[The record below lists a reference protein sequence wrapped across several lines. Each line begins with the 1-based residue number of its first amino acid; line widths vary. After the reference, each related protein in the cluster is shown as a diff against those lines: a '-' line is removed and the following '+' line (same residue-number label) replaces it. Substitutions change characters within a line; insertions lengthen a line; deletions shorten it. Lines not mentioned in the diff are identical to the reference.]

1 MKALVLGGGGAK
13 GSYEVGVWKA
23 LNKLNMKFDIVTGVS
38 IGSINGAFYVAN
50 EYKKCLKMWRTIT
63 TNDLFDVAIG
73 SKLSKEDLQSLVK
86 QMSTGGISFA
96 NAEKFLK
103 KNINEEKVR
112 KSKINYGL
120 VTVSLTNKK
129 PRFLTKEQIPYGKL
143 VDYICASSIC
153 YPFVHTQD
161 INDESFIDG
170 GFYDGIPINLA
181 IDMGATEIVA
191 VDLSVLAINKKPKDK
206 NIKVDVI
213 KMKDKTP
220 LTLTFTKE
228 YANKNIKYGYND
240 TMKHFNKLD
249 GNIYTFK
256 KNDLDKSYNE
266 LNKYFIEILKSTI
279 LNEPKNK
286 IVNELFSIAKINKL
300 FVKIK
305 YNHDFKEEVEEAL
318 EHLGI
323 LFDIP
328 TENIYSIKKYNRM
341 LVKKVKELDYIK
353 INKNL
358 KDKFLIGYMYNKYM
372 KNENKEEIIKE
383 MYNLSLIFPR
393 EYLCTVYLI
402 AISKKHSVLLK
413 ADSIYDDI
421 LKELNLK

>member
-13 GSYEVGVWKA
+13 GSYEVGVFKA
-23 LNKLNMKFDIVTGVS
+23 LRKLHMKFDIVTGVS

-50 EYKKCLKMWRTIT
+50 EYKKCLKMWQKIT
-63 TNDLFDVAIG
+63 TSDLFDVAIG
-73 SKLSKEDLQSLVK
+73 SKMSKEDIKLLVK
-86 QMSTGGISFA
+86 QMSSGGISFS
-96 NAEKFLK
+96 NAYNFLK

-112 KSKINYGL
+112 KSKIDYGL

-153 YPFVHTQD
+153 YPFVHAQD

-181 IDMGATEIVA
+181 IDMGATEILA

-249 GNIYTFK
+249 GKFYTFR

-266 LNKYFIEILKSTI
+266 LNKYFVEILKSTI

>member
-50 EYKKCLKMWRTIT
+50 EYKKCLKMWQKIT
-63 TNDLFDVAIG
+63 TSDLFDVAIG
-73 SKLSKEDLQSLVK
+73 SKMSKEDIKLLVK
-86 QMSTGGISFA
+86 QMSSGGISFS
-96 NAEKFLK
+96 NAYNFLK

-112 KSKINYGL
+112 KSKIDYGL

-153 YPFVHTQD
+153 YPFVHAQD

-181 IDMGATEIVA
+181 IDMGATEILA

-228 YANKNIKYGYND
+228 YADKNIKYGYND

>member
-13 GSYEVGVWKA
+13 GSYEVGVFKA
-23 LNKLNMKFDIVTGVS
+23 LRKLHMKFDIVTGVS

-50 EYKKCLKMWRTIT
+50 EYKKCLKMWQKIT
-63 TNDLFDVAIG
+63 TSDLFDVAIG
-73 SKLSKEDLQSLVK
+73 SKMSKEDIKLLVK
-86 QMSTGGISFA
+86 QMSTGGISFS
-96 NAEKFLK
+96 NAYNFLK

-112 KSKINYGL
+112 KSKIDYGL

-153 YPFVHTQD
+153 YPFVQAQD

-181 IDMGATEIVA
+181 IDMGATEILA

-249 GNIYTFK
+249 GKFYTFR

-266 LNKYFIEILKSTI
+266 LNKYFVEILKSTI

-318 EHLGI
+318 EHLGV

-328 TENIYSIKKYNRM
+328 NENIYSIKKYNKLLIR
-341 LVKKVKELDYIK
+341 KVKELNYIK

-372 KNENKEEIIKE
+372 KSENKDEIIKE

-402 AISKKHSVLLK
+402 AISKKHSLFLK

-421 LKELNLK
+421 LKELNVK

>member
-13 GSYEVGVWKA
+13 GSYEVGVFKA
-23 LNKLNMKFDIVTGVS
+23 LRKLHMKFDIVTGVS

-50 EYKKCLKMWRTIT
+50 EYKKCLKMWQKIT
-63 TNDLFDVAIG
+63 TSDLFDVAIG
-73 SKLSKEDLQSLVK
+73 SKMSKEDIKLLVK
-86 QMSTGGISFA
+86 QMSTGGISFS
-96 NAEKFLK
+96 NAYNFLK

-112 KSKINYGL
+112 KSKIDYGL

-153 YPFVHTQD
+153 YPFVQAQD

-181 IDMGATEIVA
+181 IDMGATEILA

-249 GNIYTFK
+249 GKFYTFR

-266 LNKYFIEILKSTI
+266 LNKYFVEILKSTI

-318 EHLGI
+318 EHLGV

-328 TENIYSIKKYNRM
+328 NENIYSIKKYNKLLIR
-341 LVKKVKELDYIK
+341 KVKELNYIK

-372 KNENKEEIIKE
+372 KSENKEEIIKE

-402 AISKKHSVLLK
+402 AISKKHSLFLK

-421 LKELNLK
+421 LKELNVK

>member
-13 GSYEVGVWKA
+13 GSYEVGVFKA
-23 LNKLNMKFDIVTGVS
+23 LRKLHMKFDIVTGVS

-50 EYKKCLKMWRTIT
+50 EYKKCLKMWQKIT
-63 TNDLFDVAIG
+63 TSDLFDVAIG
-73 SKLSKEDLQSLVK
+73 SKMSKEDIKLLVK
-86 QMSTGGISFA
+86 QMSSGGISFS
-96 NAEKFLK
+96 NAYNFLK

-112 KSKINYGL
+112 KSKIDYGL

-153 YPFVHTQD
+153 YPFVQAQD

-181 IDMGATEIVA
+181 IDMGATEILA

-249 GNIYTFK
+249 GKFYTFR

-266 LNKYFIEILKSTI
+266 LNKYFVEILKSTI

-318 EHLGI
+318 EHLGV

-328 TENIYSIKKYNRM
+328 NENIYSIKKYNKLLIR
-341 LVKKVKELDYIK
+341 KVKELKYIK

-372 KNENKEEIIKE
+372 KSENKEEIIKE

-402 AISKKHSVLLK
+402 AISKKHSLFLK

-421 LKELNLK
+421 LKELNVK

>member
-13 GSYEVGVWKA
+13 GSYEVGVFKA
-23 LNKLNMKFDIVTGVS
+23 LRKLHMKFDIVTGVS

-50 EYKKCLKMWRTIT
+50 EYKKCLKMWQKIT
-63 TNDLFDVAIG
+63 TSDLFDVAIG
-73 SKLSKEDLQSLVK
+73 SKMSKEDIKLLVK
-86 QMSTGGISFA
+86 QMSSGGISFA
-96 NAEKFLK
+96 NAYNFLK

-112 KSKINYGL
+112 KSKIDYGL

-153 YPFVHTQD
+153 YPFVHAQD

-181 IDMGATEIVA
+181 IDMGATEILA

-249 GNIYTFK
+249 GKFYTFR

-266 LNKYFIEILKSTI
+266 LNKYFVEILKSTI

-318 EHLGI
+318 EHLGV

-328 TENIYSIKKYNRM
+328 NENIYSIKKYNKLLIR
-341 LVKKVKELDYIK
+341 KVKELNYIK

-372 KNENKEEIIKE
+372 KSENKEEIIKE

-402 AISKKHSVLLK
+402 AISKKHSLFLK

-421 LKELNLK
+421 LKELNVK

>member
-13 GSYEVGVWKA
+13 GSYEVGVFKA
-23 LNKLNMKFDIVTGVS
+23 LRKLHMKFDIVTGVS

-50 EYKKCLKMWRTIT
+50 EYKKCLKMWQKIT
-63 TNDLFDVAIG
+63 TSDLFDVAIG
-73 SKLSKEDLQSLVK
+73 SKMSKEDIKLLVK
-86 QMSTGGISFA
+86 QMSSGGISFS
-96 NAEKFLK
+96 NAYNFLK

-112 KSKINYGL
+112 KSKIDYGL

-153 YPFVHTQD
+153 YPFVHAQD

-181 IDMGATEIVA
+181 IDMGATEIFA

-249 GNIYTFK
+249 GKFYTFR

-266 LNKYFIEILKSTI
+266 LNKYFVEILKSTI

-305 YNHDFKEEVEEAL
+305 YDHDFKEEVEEAL
-318 EHLGI
+318 EHLGV

-328 TENIYSIKKYNRM
+328 NENIYSIKKYNKLLIR
-341 LVKKVKELDYIK
+341 KVKELNYIK

-372 KNENKEEIIKE
+372 KSENKEEIIKE

-402 AISKKHSVLLK
+402 AISKKHSLFLK

-421 LKELNLK
+421 LKELNVK

>member
-38 IGSINGAFYVAN
+38 IGSINGAFYAAN

-206 NIKVDVI
+206 NVKVDVI

-228 YANKNIKYGYND
+228 YADKNIKYGYND

-249 GNIYTFK
+249 GNKYTFK

>member
-1 MKALVLGGGGAK
+1 VKALVLGGGGAK
-13 GSYEVGVWKA
+13 GSYEVGVFKA
-23 LNKLNMKFDIVTGVS
+23 LRKLHMKFDIVTGVS

-50 EYKKCLKMWRTIT
+50 EYKKCLKMWQKIT
-63 TNDLFDVAIG
+63 TSDLFDVAIG
-73 SKLSKEDLQSLVK
+73 SKMSKEDIKLLVK
-86 QMSTGGISFA
+86 QMSSGGISFS
-96 NAEKFLK
+96 NAYNFLK

-112 KSKINYGL
+112 KSKIDYGL

-153 YPFVHTQD
+153 YPFVQAQD

-181 IDMGATEIVA
+181 IDMGATEILA

-249 GNIYTFK
+249 GKFYTFR

-266 LNKYFIEILKSTI
+266 LNKYFVEILKSTI

-318 EHLGI
+318 EHLGV

-328 TENIYSIKKYNRM
+328 NENIYSIKKYNKLLIR
-341 LVKKVKELDYIK
+341 KVKELNYIK

-372 KNENKEEIIKE
+372 KSENKEEIIKE

-402 AISKKHSVLLK
+402 AISKKHSLFLK

-421 LKELNLK
+421 LKELNVK

>member
-38 IGSINGAFYVAN
+38 IGSINGAFYAAN

-206 NIKVDVI
+206 NVKVDVI

-228 YANKNIKYGYND
+228 YADKNIKYGYND

-266 LNKYFIEILKSTI
+266 LNKYFVEILKSTI

>member
-38 IGSINGAFYVAN
+38 IGSINGAFYAAN

-206 NIKVDVI
+206 NVKVDVI

-228 YANKNIKYGYND
+228 YADKNIKYGYND

-249 GNIYTFK
+249 GKFYTFR

-266 LNKYFIEILKSTI
+266 LNKYFVEILKSTI

-318 EHLGI
+318 EHLGV

>member
-206 NIKVDVI
+206 NVKVDVI
-213 KMKDKTP
+213 KMKDKTS

-249 GNIYTFK
+249 GKFYTFR

-266 LNKYFIEILKSTI
+266 LNKYFVEILKSTI

>member
-13 GSYEVGVWKA
+13 GSYEVGVFKA
-23 LNKLNMKFDIVTGVS
+23 LRKLHMKFDIVTGVS

-50 EYKKCLKMWRTIT
+50 EYKKCLKMWQKIT
-63 TNDLFDVAIG
+63 TSDLFDVAIG
-73 SKLSKEDLQSLVK
+73 SKMSKEDIKLLVK
-86 QMSTGGISFA
+86 QMSSGGISFS
-96 NAEKFLK
+96 NAYNFLK

-112 KSKINYGL
+112 KSKIDYGL

-153 YPFVHTQD
+153 YPFVHAQD

-181 IDMGATEIVA
+181 IDMGATEILA

-249 GNIYTFK
+249 GKFYTFR

-266 LNKYFIEILKSTI
+266 LNKYFVEILKSTI

-318 EHLGI
+318 EHLGV

-328 TENIYSIKKYNRM
+328 NENIYSIKKYNKLLIR
-341 LVKKVKELDYIK
+341 KVKELNYIK

-372 KNENKEEIIKE
+372 KSENKEEIIKE

-402 AISKKHSVLLK
+402 AISKNIVCF
-413 ADSIYDDI
+413 
-421 LKELNLK
+421 

>member
-13 GSYEVGVWKA
+13 GSYEVGVFKA
-23 LNKLNMKFDIVTGVS
+23 LRKLHMKFDIVTGVS

-50 EYKKCLKMWRTIT
+50 EYKKCLKMWQKIT
-63 TNDLFDVAIG
+63 TSDLFDVAIG
-73 SKLSKEDLQSLVK
+73 SKMSKEDIKLLVK
-86 QMSTGGISFA
+86 KMSTGGISFS
-96 NAEKFLK
+96 NAYNFLK

-112 KSKINYGL
+112 KSKIDYGL

-153 YPFVHTQD
+153 YPFVQAQD

-181 IDMGATEIVA
+181 IDMGATEILA

-249 GNIYTFK
+249 GKFYTFR

-266 LNKYFIEILKSTI
+266 LNKYFVEILKSTI

-318 EHLGI
+318 EHLGV

-328 TENIYSIKKYNRM
+328 NENIYSIKKYNKLLIR
-341 LVKKVKELDYIK
+341 KVKELNYIK

-372 KNENKEEIIKE
+372 KSENKEEIIKE

-402 AISKKHSVLLK
+402 AISKKHSLFLK

-421 LKELNLK
+421 LKELNVK

>member
-13 GSYEVGVWKA
+13 GSYEVGVFKA
-23 LNKLNMKFDIVTGVS
+23 LRKLHMKFDIVTGVS

-50 EYKKCLKMWRTIT
+50 EYKKCLKMWQKIT
-63 TNDLFDVAIG
+63 TSDLFDVAIG
-73 SKLSKEDLQSLVK
+73 SKMSKEDIKLLVK
-86 QMSTGGISFA
+86 QMSSGGISFS
-96 NAEKFLK
+96 NAYNFLK

-112 KSKINYGL
+112 KSKIDYGL

-153 YPFVHTQD
+153 YPFVQAQD

-181 IDMGATEIVA
+181 IDMGATEILA
-191 VDLSVLAINKKPKDK
+191 VDLSVLAINKKTKDK

-249 GNIYTFK
+249 GKFYTFR

-266 LNKYFIEILKSTI
+266 LNKYFVEILKSTI

-318 EHLGI
+318 EHLGV

-328 TENIYSIKKYNRM
+328 NENIYSIKKYNKLLIR
-341 LVKKVKELDYIK
+341 KVKELNYIK

-372 KNENKEEIIKE
+372 KSENKEEIIKE

-402 AISKKHSVLLK
+402 AISKKHSLFLK

-421 LKELNLK
+421 LKELNVK

>member
-38 IGSINGAFYVAN
+38 IGSINGAFYAAN

-103 KNINEEKVR
+103 KNINEERVR

-206 NIKVDVI
+206 NVKVDVI

-228 YANKNIKYGYND
+228 YADKNIKYGYND

>member
-13 GSYEVGVWKA
+13 GSYEVGVFKA
-23 LNKLNMKFDIVTGVS
+23 LRKLHMKFDIVTGVS

-50 EYKKCLKMWRTIT
+50 EYKKCLKMWQKIT
-63 TNDLFDVAIG
+63 TSDLFDVAIG
-73 SKLSKEDLQSLVK
+73 SKMSKGDIKLLVK
-86 QMSTGGISFA
+86 QMSTGGISFS
-96 NAEKFLK
+96 NAYNFLK

-112 KSKINYGL
+112 KSKIDYGL

-153 YPFVHTQD
+153 YPFVHAQD

-181 IDMGATEIVA
+181 IDMGATEILA

-318 EHLGI
+318 EHLGV

-328 TENIYSIKKYNRM
+328 NENIYSIKKYNKLLIR
-341 LVKKVKELDYIK
+341 KVKELNYIK

-372 KNENKEEIIKE
+372 KSENKEEIIKE

-402 AISKKHSVLLK
+402 AISKKHSLFLK

-421 LKELNLK
+421 LKELNVK

>member
-206 NIKVDVI
+206 NVKVDVI

-228 YANKNIKYGYND
+228 YADKNIKYGYND

>member
-206 NIKVDVI
+206 NVKVDVI

-228 YANKNIKYGYND
+228 YADKNIKYGYND

-266 LNKYFIEILKSTI
+266 LNKYFVEILKSTI

>member
-13 GSYEVGVWKA
+13 GSYEVGVFKA
-23 LNKLNMKFDIVTGVS
+23 LRKLHMKFDIVTGVS

-50 EYKKCLKMWRTIT
+50 EYKKCLKMWQKIT
-63 TNDLFDVAIG
+63 TSDLFDVAIG
-73 SKLSKEDLQSLVK
+73 SKMSKEDIKLLVK
-86 QMSTGGISFA
+86 QMSTGGISFS
-96 NAEKFLK
+96 NAYNFLK

-112 KSKINYGL
+112 KSKIDYGL

-153 YPFVHTQD
+153 YPFVHAQD

-181 IDMGATEIVA
+181 IDMGATEILA
-191 VDLSVLAINKKPKDK
+191 VDLSVFAINKKPKDK

-249 GNIYTFK
+249 GKFYTFR

-266 LNKYFIEILKSTI
+266 LNKYFVEILKSTI

-305 YNHDFKEEVEEAL
+305 YDHDFKEEVEEAL
-318 EHLGI
+318 EHLGV

-328 TENIYSIKKYNRM
+328 NENIYSIKKYNKLLIR
-341 LVKKVKELDYIK
+341 KVKELNYIK

-372 KNENKEEIIKE
+372 KSENKEEIIKE

-402 AISKKHSVLLK
+402 AISKKHSLFLK

-421 LKELNLK
+421 LKELNVK

>member
-1 MKALVLGGGGAK
+1 VKALVLGGGGAK
-13 GSYEVGVWKA
+13 GSYEVGVFKA
-23 LNKLNMKFDIVTGVS
+23 LRKLHMKFDIVTGVS

-50 EYKKCLKMWRTIT
+50 EYKKCLKMWQKIT
-63 TNDLFDVAIG
+63 TSDLFDVAIG
-73 SKLSKEDLQSLVK
+73 SKMSKEDIKLLVK
-86 QMSTGGISFA
+86 QMSSGGISFS
-96 NAEKFLK
+96 NAYNFLK

-112 KSKINYGL
+112 KSKIDYGL

-153 YPFVHTQD
+153 YPFVHAQD

-181 IDMGATEIVA
+181 IDMGATEILA

-249 GNIYTFK
+249 GKFYTFR

-266 LNKYFIEILKSTI
+266 LNKYFVEILKSTI

-318 EHLGI
+318 EHLGV

-328 TENIYSIKKYNRM
+328 NENIYSIKKYNKLLIR
-341 LVKKVKELDYIK
+341 KVKELNYIK

-372 KNENKEEIIKE
+372 KSENKEEIIKE

-402 AISKKHSVLLK
+402 AISKKHSLFLK

-421 LKELNLK
+421 LKELNVK

>member
-13 GSYEVGVWKA
+13 GSYEVGVFKA
-23 LNKLNMKFDIVTGVS
+23 LRKLHMKFDIVTGVS

-50 EYKKCLKMWRTIT
+50 EYKKCLKMWQKIT
-63 TNDLFDVAIG
+63 TSDLFDVAIG
-73 SKLSKEDLQSLVK
+73 SKMSKEDIKLLVK
-86 QMSTGGISFA
+86 QMSSGGISFS
-96 NAEKFLK
+96 NAYNFLK

-112 KSKINYGL
+112 KSKIDYGL

-153 YPFVHTQD
+153 YPFVHAQD

-181 IDMGATEIVA
+181 IDMGATEILA

-249 GNIYTFK
+249 GKFYTFR

-266 LNKYFIEILKSTI
+266 LNKYFVEILKSTI

-318 EHLGI
+318 EHLGV

-328 TENIYSIKKYNRM
+328 NENIYSIKKYNKLLIR
-341 LVKKVKELDYIK
+341 KVKELNYIK

-372 KNENKEEIIKE
+372 KSENKEEIIKE

-402 AISKKHSVLLK
+402 AISKKHSLFLK

-421 LKELNLK
+421 LKELNIK

>member
-13 GSYEVGVWKA
+13 GSYEVGVFKA
-23 LNKLNMKFDIVTGVS
+23 LRKLHMKFDIVTGVS

-50 EYKKCLKMWRTIT
+50 EYKKCLKMWQKIT
-63 TNDLFDVAIG
+63 TSDLFDVAIG
-73 SKLSKEDLQSLVK
+73 SKMSKEDIKLLVK
-86 QMSTGGISFA
+86 QMSSGGISFS
-96 NAEKFLK
+96 NAYNFLK

-112 KSKINYGL
+112 KSKIDYGL

-153 YPFVHTQD
+153 YPFVHAQD

-181 IDMGATEIVA
+181 IDMGATEILA

-249 GNIYTFK
+249 GKFYTFR

-266 LNKYFIEILKSTI
+266 LNKYFVEILKSTI

-318 EHLGI
+318 EHLGV

-328 TENIYSIKKYNRM
+328 NENIYSIKKYNKLLIR
-341 LVKKVKELDYIK
+341 KVKELNYIK

-372 KNENKEEIIKE
+372 KSENKEEIIKE
-383 MYNLSLIFPR
+383 MYNLSLIFSR

-402 AISKKHSVLLK
+402 AISKKHSLFLK

-421 LKELNLK
+421 LKELNVK

>member
-1 MKALVLGGGGAK
+1 
-13 GSYEVGVWKA
+13 
-23 LNKLNMKFDIVTGVS
+23 
-38 IGSINGAFYVAN
+38 
-50 EYKKCLKMWRTIT
+50 
-63 TNDLFDVAIG
+63 
-73 SKLSKEDLQSLVK
+73 
-86 QMSTGGISFA
+86 
-96 NAEKFLK
+96 
-103 KNINEEKVR
+103 
-112 KSKINYGL
+112 
-120 VTVSLTNKK
+120 
-129 PRFLTKEQIPYGKL
+129 
-143 VDYICASSIC
+143 
-153 YPFVHTQD
+153 
-161 INDESFIDG
+161 
-170 GFYDGIPINLA
+170 
-181 IDMGATEIVA
+181 MGATEILA

-249 GNIYTFK
+249 GKFYTFR

-266 LNKYFIEILKSTI
+266 LNKYFVEILKSTI

-318 EHLGI
+318 EHLGV

-328 TENIYSIKKYNRM
+328 NENIYSIKKYNKLLIR
-341 LVKKVKELDYIK
+341 KVKELKYIK

-372 KNENKEEIIKE
+372 KSENKEEIIKE

-402 AISKKHSVLLK
+402 AISKKHSLFLK

-421 LKELNLK
+421 LKELNVK

>member
-38 IGSINGAFYVAN
+38 IGSINGAFYAAN

-206 NIKVDVI
+206 NVKVDVI

-249 GNIYTFK
+249 GKFYTFR

-266 LNKYFIEILKSTI
+266 LNKYFVEILKSTI

-318 EHLGI
+318 EHLGV

-328 TENIYSIKKYNRM
+328 NENIYSIKKYNKLLIR
-341 LVKKVKELDYIK
+341 KVKELNYIK

-372 KNENKEEIIKE
+372 KSENKEEIIKE

-402 AISKKHSVLLK
+402 AISKKHSLFLK

-421 LKELNLK
+421 LKELNIK

>member
-206 NIKVDVI
+206 NVKVDVI

-228 YANKNIKYGYND
+228 YADKNIKYGYND

-266 LNKYFIEILKSTI
+266 SNKYFIEILKSTI

>member
-38 IGSINGAFYVAN
+38 IGSINGAFYAAN

-206 NIKVDVI
+206 NVKVDVI

-249 GNIYTFK
+249 GKFYTFR

>member
-38 IGSINGAFYVAN
+38 IGSINGAFYAAN

-206 NIKVDVI
+206 NVKVDVI

-228 YANKNIKYGYND
+228 YADKNIKYGYND

-266 LNKYFIEILKSTI
+266 LNKYFVEILKSTI

-318 EHLGI
+318 EHLGV

-328 TENIYSIKKYNRM
+328 NENIYSIKKYNKLLIR
-341 LVKKVKELDYIK
+341 KVKELNYIK

-372 KNENKEEIIKE
+372 KSENKEEIIKE

-402 AISKKHSVLLK
+402 AISKKHSLFLK

-421 LKELNLK
+421 LKELNIK

>member
-38 IGSINGAFYVAN
+38 IGSINGAFYAAN

-73 SKLSKEDLQSLVK
+73 SKLSKEDLQILVK

-206 NIKVDVI
+206 NVKVDVI

-228 YANKNIKYGYND
+228 YADKNIKYGYND

-286 IVNELFSIAKINKL
+286 IVNELFSIVKINKL

>member
-13 GSYEVGVWKA
+13 GSYEVGVFKA
-23 LNKLNMKFDIVTGVS
+23 LRKLHMKFDIVTGVS

-50 EYKKCLKMWRTIT
+50 EYKKCLKMWQKIT
-63 TNDLFDVAIG
+63 TSDLFDVAIG
-73 SKLSKEDLQSLVK
+73 SKMSKEDIKLLVK
-86 QMSTGGISFA
+86 QMSTGGISFS
-96 NAEKFLK
+96 NAYNFLK

-112 KSKINYGL
+112 KSKIDYGL

-153 YPFVHTQD
+153 YPFVHAQD

-181 IDMGATEIVA
+181 IDMGATEILA

-249 GNIYTFK
+249 GKFYTFR

-266 LNKYFIEILKSTI
+266 LNKYFVEILKSTI

-318 EHLGI
+318 EHLGV

-328 TENIYSIKKYNRM
+328 NENIYSIKKYNK
-341 LVKKVKELDYIK
+341 LLIKKVKELNYIK

-372 KNENKEEIIKE
+372 KSENKEEIIKE

-402 AISKKHSVLLK
+402 AISKKHSLFLK

-421 LKELNLK
+421 LKELNVK

>member
-13 GSYEVGVWKA
+13 GSYEVGVFKA
-23 LNKLNMKFDIVTGVS
+23 LRKLHMKFDIVTGVS

-50 EYKKCLKMWRTIT
+50 EYKKCLKMWQKIT
-63 TNDLFDVAIG
+63 TSDLFDVAIG
-73 SKLSKEDLQSLVK
+73 SKMSKEDIKLLVK
-86 QMSTGGISFA
+86 QMSSGGISFS
-96 NAEKFLK
+96 NAYNFLK

-112 KSKINYGL
+112 KSKIDYGL

-153 YPFVHTQD
+153 YPFVHAQD

-181 IDMGATEIVA
+181 IDMGATEILA

-249 GNIYTFK
+249 GKFYTFR

-266 LNKYFIEILKSTI
+266 LNKYFVEILKSTI

-300 FVKIK
+300 FIKIK

-318 EHLGI
+318 EHLGV

-328 TENIYSIKKYNRM
+328 NENIYSIKKYNKLLIR
-341 LVKKVKELDYIK
+341 KVKELNYIK

-372 KNENKEEIIKE
+372 KSENKEEIIKE

-402 AISKKHSVLLK
+402 AISKKHSLFLK

-421 LKELNLK
+421 LKELNVK

>member
-206 NIKVDVI
+206 NVKVDVI

-228 YANKNIKYGYND
+228 YADKNIKYGYND

-402 AISKKHSVLLK
+402 AISKKYSVLLK

>member
-73 SKLSKEDLQSLVK
+73 SKLSKEDLQNLVK

-206 NIKVDVI
+206 NVKVDVI

-228 YANKNIKYGYND
+228 YADKNIKYGYND

-328 TENIYSIKKYNRM
+328 TENIYSIKKYTRM

-421 LKELNLK
+421 LKDIN

>member
-50 EYKKCLKMWRTIT
+50 EYKKCLKMWQKIT
-63 TNDLFDVAIG
+63 TSDLFDVAIG
-73 SKLSKEDLQSLVK
+73 SKMSKEDIKLLVK
-86 QMSTGGISFA
+86 QMSSGGISFS
-96 NAEKFLK
+96 NAYNFLK

-112 KSKINYGL
+112 KSKIDYGL

-206 NIKVDVI
+206 NVKVDVI

-228 YANKNIKYGYND
+228 YADKNIKYGYND

>member
-38 IGSINGAFYVAN
+38 IGSINGAFYAAN

-96 NAEKFLK
+96 NAEKILK

-206 NIKVDVI
+206 NVKVDVI

-228 YANKNIKYGYND
+228 YADKNIKYGYND

>member
-206 NIKVDVI
+206 NVKVDVI

-228 YANKNIKYGYND
+228 YADKNIKYGYND

-249 GNIYTFK
+249 GKFYTFR

-266 LNKYFIEILKSTI
+266 LNKYFVEILKSTI

>member
-13 GSYEVGVWKA
+13 GSYEVGVFKA
-23 LNKLNMKFDIVTGVS
+23 LRKLHMKFDIVTGVS

-50 EYKKCLKMWRTIT
+50 EYKKCLKMWQKIT
-63 TNDLFDVAIG
+63 TSDLFDVAIG
-73 SKLSKEDLQSLVK
+73 SKMSKEDIKLLVK
-86 QMSTGGISFA
+86 QMSSGGISFS
-96 NAEKFLK
+96 NAYNFLK

-112 KSKINYGL
+112 KSKIDYGL

-153 YPFVHTQD
+153 YPFVQAQD

-181 IDMGATEIVA
+181 IDMGATEILA

-249 GNIYTFK
+249 GKFYTFR

-266 LNKYFIEILKSTI
+266 LNKYFVEILKSTI

-318 EHLGI
+318 EHLGV

-328 TENIYSIKKYNRM
+328 NENIYSIKKYNKLLIR
-341 LVKKVKELDYIK
+341 KVKELNYIK

-372 KNENKEEIIKE
+372 KSENKEEIIKE

-402 AISKKHSVLLK
+402 AISKS
-413 ADSIYDDI
+413 
-421 LKELNLK
+421 